1 MGSGRP
7 PGRAGLHRHQHRHH
21 HRLPRGRQCAGRR
34 LRDRDPGD
42 DGLRRGRRHH
52 LGAPPRAVGRRRR
65 VRLPHS
71 RAPLR
76 PDRQRDR
83 ETRRHHHL
91 AVLHHPNSGNSLDLP
106 GHKHHRTAG
115 RPHRVRRG
123 GAPVHHRLPRARRAP
138 APDGQQAPGRR
149 PGGVRREGDR
159 ATGDEPRTG
168 GRGHHLS
175 GGRRGGPVRLQRSP
189 LRVRGADRRPPYPAS
204 REPGRPERDRG
215 HPPGVARRDR
225 RAAALPLRVGRGQPA
240 RAPVPLPAAGP
251 RGHSPGRAGDHPRGR
266 TGSQPAAGHPCRGL
280 TGAARLTRMRVAP
293 RSDRRRSLGSDGV
306 DTERSGPETEHTGV
320 RIAHE
325 EPSPVR
331 QGWRRVVFAALLLLL
346 TVGVIYLD
354 RDGYRDGDDVGLS
367 LLDSFYYATVTL
379 STTGY
384 GDITPITPA
393 ARLVNILL
401 ITPLRI
407 TFLLVLIGTTL
418 EALTARSREEFRI
431 RRWRHRVRQHVIVC
445 GYGTKGRSAIR
456 SLQALGTPLD
466 RIVVVDPEPRAV
478 DEANSIGL
486 TGIVGDA
493 GRTEVLRRASVERA
507 RAVIVAANRD
517 DASVLITLTVRQL
530 NPTVPITTSVR
541 EEENANLLRQSGADT
556 VITTSAT
563 SGRLLGL
570 STDAP
575 RVVAVVEDLVTGGQ
589 GLDLH
594 QRRVTSSE
602 VGLDARSLRDIVL
615 SVTRS
620 GRTLRFDDPLI
631 GTLQPEDELVVVRS
645 HH

>member
-1 MGSGRP
+1 VENE
-7 PGRAGLHRHQHRHH
+7 
-21 HRLPRGRQCAGRR
+21 RL
-34 LRDRDPGD
+34 
-42 DGLRRGRRHH
+42 
-52 LGAPPRAVGRRRR
+52 
-65 VRLPHS
+65 
-71 RAPLR
+71 
-76 PDRQRDR
+76 
-83 ETRRHHHL
+83 
-91 AVLHHPNSGNSLDLP
+91 
-106 GHKHHRTAG
+106 
-115 RPHRVRRG
+115 
-123 GAPVHHRLPRARRAP
+123 
-138 APDGQQAPGRR
+138 
-149 PGGVRREGDR
+149 
-159 ATGDEPRTG
+159 
-168 GRGHHLS
+168 
-175 GGRRGGPVRLQRSP
+175 
-189 LRVRGADRRPPYPAS
+189 
-204 REPGRPERDRG
+204 
-215 HPPGVARRDR
+215 
-225 RAAALPLRVGRGQPA
+225 
-240 RAPVPLPAAGP
+240 
-251 RGHSPGRAGDHPRGR
+251 
-266 TGSQPAAGHPCRGL
+266 
-280 TGAARLTRMRVAP
+280 
-293 RSDRRRSLGSDGV
+293 
-306 DTERSGPETEHTGV
+306 GPETEHTGV
-320 RIAHE
+320 RLAHE
-325 EPSPVR
+325 EESPVR
-331 QGWRRVVFAALLLLL
+331 QVLRRVVIGLAVLFL

-354 RDGYRDGDDVGLS
+354 RDGYRDGDEVGLS

-384 GDITPITPA
+384 GDITPITPG

-418 EALTARSREEFRI
+418 EALTARSREEFQI
-431 RRWRHRVRQHVIVC
+431 RRWRSRVRQHVIVC

-466 RIVVVDPEPRAV
+466 KIVVVDPEPRAI
-478 DEANSIGL
+478 DEANSLGL

-517 DASVLITLTVRQL
+517 DAAVLITLTVRQL
-530 NPTVPITTSVR
+530 NPSVPITTSVR

-594 QRRVTSSE
+594 QRTVTASE
-602 VGLDARSLRDIVL
+602 VGLGPRDLRDIVL
-615 SVTRS
+615 SVTRG

-631 GTLQPEDELVVVRS
+631 GTLQPGDELVVVRS